1 MRDTTKTLLKALTKH
16 IASKIITGKESLI
29 HQEAV
34 RQAFRDSM
42 SERIAPM
49 IKAAAN
55 LQRKEGLPHYL
66 DCYAEHTAAQQQ
78 DEGFLD
84 SIKSIGSGFG
94 SVAVRAVADGTGVNI
109 KKLGGV
115 VRAFRKKQAKPKF
128 TTSKV
133 PTAAKKPTP
142 KKPTPISAHIE
153 PQKIDRK
160 DFAASLKAA
169 GGDLRKIK

>member
-1 MRDTTKTLLKALTKH
+1 MKALTQH
-16 IASKIITGKESLI
+16 IAHKVATGKESLI
-29 HQEAV
+29 HREAV
-34 RQAFRDSM
+34 RQAFRESL
-42 SERIAPM
+42 SERIAPK
-49 IKAAAN
+49 IKAAAD

-78 DEGFLD
+78 DETFLD
-84 SIKSIGSGFG
+84 GVKAVGSGFG

-115 VRAFRKKQAKPKF
+115 VKAFRKKKAKPKF

-133 PTAAKKPTP
+133 PTTAKKPTP
-142 KKPTPISAHIE
+142 PAHSV
-153 PQKIDRK
+153 PVKIDRK
-160 DFAASLKAA
+160 AFAASLKAA